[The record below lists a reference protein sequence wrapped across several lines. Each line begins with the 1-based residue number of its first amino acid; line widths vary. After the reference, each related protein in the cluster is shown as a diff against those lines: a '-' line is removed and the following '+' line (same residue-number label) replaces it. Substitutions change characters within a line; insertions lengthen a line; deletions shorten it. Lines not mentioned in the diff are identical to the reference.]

1 MIGTRSKA
9 SGQGRKMEDQD
20 ITAGYGGAGEFPLA
34 KRRERE
40 RQEREEISG
49 REEVLY
55 RHALAEVRWD

>member
-1 MIGTRSKA
+1 
-9 SGQGRKMEDQD
+9 MEDQD